1 MGELRSFAGHTAPIT
16 CVAFSPNGRVAVAG
30 SADQTI
36 RMWEIDT
43 GKHHRLFEGH
53 TRPVMSVA
61 WLNYG
66 GEVLSAGEDLTVR
79 RWHTETGKEFR
90 SFAGW
95 AHRCVAFCAV
105 QGEHHR
111 YALSGSPYDG
121 MIRLYDLNTGR
132 EVRRLKGHA
141 SFVWSVAFSPDGR
154 RAVSGSGE
162 MKEDKGKWQ
171 PVDCTVRVWDLETG
185 REVRRFEGPAESVR
199 SVAYS
204 PDGRHVAAGSRD
216 SIIRLWDTASGQL
229 RYQWENGQTDFPSLA
244 FSLDGRRLLGGGHT
258 AMWLWDVATGK
269 EVWKVVAPKHL
280 PEGYLETIEFQVA
293 ISPDGRFALSGGRDR
308 LVRLWKLPE

>member
-1 MGELRSFAGHTAPIT
+1 MGEMRSFAGHTAPIT
-16 CVAFSPNGRVAVAG
+16 CVAFSPNARVAVAG
-30 SADQTI
+30 SVDQSI
-36 RMWEIDT
+36 RMWNVEN
-43 GKHHRLFEGH
+43 GKDYRLFQGH
-53 TRPVMSVA
+53 TRPVITVA
-61 WLNYG
+61 WPNG
-66 GEVLSAGEDLTVR
+66 AEVLSAGEDLTVR
-79 RWHTETGKEFR
+79 RWHVETGKEFR

-95 AHRCVAFCAV
+95 AHRCAAFSAD
-105 QGEHHR
+105 GR
-111 YALSGSPYDG
+111 YVLSGSPYDG

-185 REVRRFEGPAESVR
+185 REVRRFEGPRDSVR
-199 SVAYS
+199 SVACS

-216 SIIRLWDTASGQL
+216 YITRLWDIATGQL
-229 RYQWENGQTDFPSLA
+229 RFQWKDDWQSDFVSLA
-244 FSLDGRRLLGGGHT
+244 FSPDGRHLLGGGQRM
-258 AMWLWDVATGK
+258 MWLWEVATGK
-269 EVWKVVAPKHL
+269 EIWQVQAPKHQ
-280 PEGYLETIEFQVA
+280 PEGYLETMESRVA
-293 ISPDGRFALSGGRDR
+293 ISPDGRFALSGSRDK